1 MCNVQGELPL
11 YLLILGPPLILAIIE
26 PTIFFNA
33 LESAG
38 TFGISLLFGL
48 LPAAMAWQQRYVL
61 ICSFVFIC
69 Y

>member
-1 MCNVQGELPL
+1 VQGELPL
-11 YLLILGPPLILAIIE
+11 YLLILGPPLVLAIIE

-48 LPAAMAWQQRYVL
+48 LPAAMAWQQRYVGTADFD
-61 ICSFVFIC
+61 SSVVV
-69 Y
+69 